1 MCIFYIGLD
10 RISYT
15 IAIVESPGIGSDCLK
30 SYLVLEMMVFSFLR
44 GDRSHF

>member
-15 IAIVESPGIGSDCLK
+15 IAFVESPGVGSDCLK